1 MLILKA
7 IILLII
13 FSVSSFVGINLSK
26 KYSSR
31 VKELKEIKSALNMFE
46 EKIKFTYETIPDVFF
61 EISQNTSES
70 ISKIFE
76 EASYN
81 MKMMSAGL
89 AWEKAIDESNTKLTK
104 EDKETLKGLAKML
117 GKTDLDG
124 QVSEIRLVQ
133 KFLDTK
139 LQDAELE
146 KTKNEKLYKTLGVT
160 CGLAIVIVL
169 I

>member
-1 MLILKA
+1 M
-7 IILLII
+7 II
-13 FSVSSFVGINLSK
+13 FKTFVLFVIFSISCVLGITISK
-26 KYSSR
+26 KFSSR

-89 AWEKAIDESNTKLTK
+89 AWEKAIDESNTKLTV

-133 KFLDTK
+133 KFLETK

-160 CGLAIVIVL
+160 CGLALVIIL

>member
-1 MLILKA
+1 MIILKTFV
-7 IILLII
+7 LFII
-13 FSVSSFVGINLSK
+13 FSISCVLGITISK
-26 KYSSR
+26 KFSSR

-76 EASYN
+76 EATYN

-89 AWEKAIDESNTKLTK
+89 AWEKAIDESNTKLTV

-133 KFLDTK
+133 KFLETK

-160 CGLAIVIVL
+160 CGLALVIIL

>member
-1 MLILKA
+1 M
-7 IILLII
+7 II
-13 FSVSSFVGINLSK
+13 FKTFILFIIFFISYFLGITISK

-133 KFLDTK
+133 KFLETK
-139 LQDAELE
+139 LEDAELE
-146 KTKNEKLYKTLGVT
+146 KNKNEKLYKTLGIT

>member
-1 MLILKA
+1 MLIFKA
-7 IILLII
+7 FILLII
-13 FSVSSFVGINLSK
+13 FSVSSFLGLNLSK

-76 EASYN
+76 QASYN

-104 EDKETLKGLAKML
+104 EDKETLRGLAKML

-133 KFLDTK
+133 KFLETK
-139 LQDAELE
+139 IQDAELE
-146 KTKNEKLYKTLGVT
+146 KSKNEKLYKTLGVT
-160 CGLAIVIVL
+160 CGLAIVIML